1 MTNPCPIQVWPR
13 ELLGIVGVNNPM
25 DLARRFFTAG
35 LRMID
40 ILGSAKTT
48 VLVITQPACL
58 AFEPGT
64 MNLLQSDEGKLKL
77 RTAMEKIA
85 VNQYVQGI
93 GVIYEGKVKT
103 LGREVDALVVQ
114 CEWNDGASYTL
125 VAELTRTA
133 TGIKVEE
140 PRPMPELCS
149 RFSDLFPPPAGT
161 TIN

>member
-25 DLARRFFTAG
+25 DIARRFFTAG
-35 LRMID
+35 MRMVD
-40 ILGSAKTT
+40 ILGAAKTT

-64 MNLLQSDEGKLKL
+64 MNLLQSDDGKLKL
-77 RTAMEKIA
+77 RAAMEKIA

-93 GVIYEGKVKT
+93 GVIYTGKVKS
-103 LGREVDALVVQ
+103 LGREVDALVAQ
-114 CEWNDGASYTL
+114 CEWNDGTSYTL
-125 VAELTRTA
+125 VGELSHTA
-133 TGIKVEE
+133 TGTIVGE
-140 PRPMPELCS
+140 PRSMPELCS

-161 TIN
+161 VIN